1 MIGKFEVLVNA
12 HFLSEEEKEVAI
24 RCFSNLYHNV
34 TPKHQRRISMNII
47 GENVPDRLMKIYE
60 LPESSYKTFNPL
72 DKQSAFEQSSL
83 LLHPSKNNFKNVLPE
98 ALSYGLSLIVRENE
112 LVDEYVDISCGMTVE
127 FNSPE
132 QLIEDFSQMLHML
145 YFDQEV
151 LKILKKGALK
161 LYEQNFSWG
170 LKEFRKSAR

>member
-12 HFLSEEEKEVAI
+12 QFMSEEEKEVAI

-34 TPKHQRRISMNII
+34 TPKHQRRISLNII
-47 GENVPDRLMKIYE
+47 GERVQGRWMRIYE
-60 LPESSYKTFNPL
+60 LPESSYNIFAL
-72 DKQSAFEQSSL
+72 SDKQTAYRQSSL
-83 LLHPSKNNFKNVLPE
+83 LLHPSINNFRDVLPE
-98 ALSYGLSLIVRENE
+98 ALSYGLSLLVREDE
-112 LVDEYVDISCGMTVE
+112 LVDEYVDISCGMTVG
-127 FNSPE
+127 FSSPE

-151 LKILKKGALK
+151 LKILRKGALNV
-161 LYEQNFSWG
+161 YEQNFSWG